1 TEGSLLTGIWKD
13 IPLPLYERI
22 YFFNIT
28 NGEDFLKHG
37 APLNI
42 TEIGPYT
49 YSARWVKRYPEWH
62 SNGTVSYRETRTYH
76 FEPQLSPGLEEEDI
90 ITTLNGPLIIAAEV
104 LKKYNIWERIV
115 ASGILGLAGEH
126 VIIQKSVKEL
136 VYEGYPD
143 PIMKVARFVLPD
155 IPYQDGRFS
164 WLYGKNATNDGLF
177 TVFTGETD
185 PQMTNII
192 NRWNGQDKVTFWKN
206 DSCNMIKG
214 TSVETG
220 PPQPDVP
227 ESYTFFQSIF
237 CRSLTFNYTEDV
249 SHYGVLT
256 KRFKPTRNVFAN
268 GTENP
273 DNYCFDIKERPSG
286 VSDIKN
292 CQFGAPALISWPH
305 FYMADPLYLKD
316 INGLQPN
323 EADHGSHL
331 DADPITGI
339 SLDVQ
344 VRFQI
349 NLELSRVRGL
359 VQFDDIPE
367 GIFPVFWAGLE
378 IQITDD
384 WAHFLKGQINNP
396 KIIAYSVLGS
406 LVLICLILIVVS
418 LIVLRRTDDD
428 DDDPLLDVK
437 EEHKQNL
444 SKKVIVPNYNSSGSY
459 KEGTSGIKQRMASKE
474 AEASNSG
481 SINSS
486 LPKGAY
492 EEEDVTVIPIDPST
506 DKTL

>member
-1 TEGSLLTGIWKD
+1 MAAKCMSRKAAKIALWVSVLYWLFRNVSTDISHNSYKNQLKSDITLTEGFAPDGSSL
-13 IPLPLYERI
+13 
-22 YFFNIT
+22 
-28 NGEDFLKHG
+28 
-37 APLNI
+37 
-42 TEIGPYT
+42 
-49 YSARWVKRYPEWH
+49 V
-62 SNGTVSYRETRTYH
+62 
-76 FEPQLSPGLEEEDI
+76 
-90 ITTLNGPLIIAAEV
+90 
-104 LKKYNIWERIV
+104 
-115 ASGILGLAGEH
+115 
-126 VIIQKSVKEL
+126 
-136 VYEGYPD
+136 
-143 PIMKVARFVLPD
+143 
-155 IPYQDGRFS
+155 
-164 WLYGKNATNDGLF
+164 YGKNATNDGLL
-177 TVFTGETD
+177 TVFTGETGSTD
-185 PQMTNII
+185 
-192 NRWNGQDKVTFWKN
+192 DKT
-206 DSCNMIKG
+206 SSTGG
-214 TSVETG
+214 TVRT
-220 PPQPDVP
+220 
-227 ESYTFFQSIF
+227 
-237 CRSLTFNYTEDV
+237 RSLTFNYTEDV
-249 SHYGVLT
+249 SHYGVVT

-273 DNYCFDIKERPSG
+273 DNSCFDIKERPSG

-339 SLDVQ
+339 SLDIQ

-378 IQITDD
+378 IQVTDD

-418 LIVLRRTDDD
+418 LIVLRRTDDEE
-428 DDDPLLDVK
+428 DDPLLDVK

-506 DKTL
+506 DKKL